1 MCVLSSC
8 QTVDRG
14 NFGPFIRSL
23 NNQPHGYQ
31 VVDDPTGKAPTKRV
45 ERFEVRPGDCASN
58 GDWSDCEKDRERSEL
73 AEERK
78 TVRSGEFWYGWSLYV
93 PEEYVNIFP
102 TKTAIGQFHQYGGHP
117 LWMFQNGSGGYW
129 LDQQVSGSTE
139 QYFPL
144 ISEEDLKGRWHR
156 LEMHVNWSSDPEK
169 GFLAI
174 SVNGEQKVD
183 FRGQTAE
190 NNPIYFKY
198 GIYRSYLSRYKED
211 RKVNEVP
218 AQTLYFS
225 NVKRG
230 LKREE
235 LKPN

>member
-1 MCVLSSC
+1 M
-8 QTVDRG
+8 D
-14 NFGPFIRSL
+14 
-23 NNQPHGYQ
+23 
-31 VVDDPTGKAPTKRV
+31 K
-45 ERFEVRPGDCASN
+45 
-58 GDWSDCEKDRERSEL
+58 
-73 AEERK
+73 
-78 TVRSGEFWYGWSLYV
+78 
-93 PEEYVNIFP
+93 
-102 TKTAIGQFHQYGGHP
+102 
-117 LWMFQNGSGGYW
+117 
-129 LDQQVSGSTE
+129 QVSGSTE

-156 LEMHVNWSSDPEK
+156 LEMHVNWSNDSQK
-169 GFLAI
+169 GFLKI
-174 SVNGEQKVD
+174 WVDDEQKVD

-230 LKREE
+230 LKRED